1 MITLSIDNQTVSVPD
16 GATILDAAEKLG
28 IHIPTM
34 CHLKGLEPSTS
45 CMVCVV
51 RVEGVKSLVPACGA
65 MAMPSMRVMTD
76 SDEIKAAR
84 KAALELL
91 LSDHQGD
98 CTGLCQTGCPAG
110 MDIPQML
117 RHIAAGNNRAAIEVI
132 KRHIPLPAILGR
144 ICPAP
149 CEKVCRRGKIDQP
162 VAICRLKRF
171 AADADLDL
179 HEPFTP
185 SVRGKVNKSVAIIG
199 AGPCGLSAAY
209 YLAQEGVLCTVYD
222 QHENPGG
229 ALRYADIDKKLLPLE
244 IVEKESQQIL
254 KLNIT
259 FKSKQR
265 IGTDI
270 AFADIC
276 NQADAV
282 LVATGDPSLYDR
294 NSFSLDKKE
303 DKILVARKTY
313 QTSQPGVFAAGGAI
327 GSRRMCVRAVA
338 DGREAAEAILAFLDA
353 KQYAIPSRSFNSR
366 MTALSPQENQAL
378 LTLANSDPRH
388 EPSESTE
395 GFTTGQAQ
403 AEAQRCLHCDCR
415 KANNCKLRNLSAA
428 FEAKQSTWHGER
440 KKLSLRVAENGILY
454 EPGKCIQ
461 CGLCIQT
468 AQRYAEAT
476 GLAFAGRGFT
486 MTVAVPFDWTLS
498 EALTVAGEH
507 CVKNCPTGAL
517 ALNNQ

>member
-1 MITLSIDNQTVSVPD
+1 MITLTIDNQTIEVPD

-34 CHLKGLEPSTS
+34 CHLKGLKPSTS

-65 MAMPSMRVMTD
+65 LALPSMRVTTD
-76 SDEIKAAR
+76 SDEIRTAR

-98 CTGLCQTGCPAG
+98 CSGLCQTGCPAG

-117 RHIAAGNNRAAIEVI
+117 RHIAAGDTRAAIEVI

-149 CEKVCRRGKIDQP
+149 CEKVCRRGKIDSP

-171 AADADLDL
+171 AADADLYSG
-179 HEPFTP
+179 EPFTP
-185 SVRGKVNKSVAIIG
+185 SVRNTANKTVAIIG

-209 YLAQEGVLCTVYD
+209 YLAQAGILCSVYD
-222 QHENPGG
+222 EHENPGG
-229 ALRYADIDKKLLPLE
+229 ALRYASIDRDVLPLE
-244 IVEKESQQIL
+244 IVDKEIEQIL

-259 FKSKQR
+259 FKPKQR
-265 IGTDI
+265 VGRDI
-270 AFADIC
+270 PFASLC
-276 NQADAV
+276 EQADAV
-282 LVATGDPSLYDR
+282 LVASGDSSLYEK
-294 NSFSLDKKE
+294 NLFSLDEKE
-303 DKILVARKTY
+303 GKIQINRKTY
-313 QTSQPGVFAAGGAI
+313 ETSRPGVFAAGGAI
-327 GSRRMCVRAVA
+327 GSRRLCVRAVA
-338 DGREAAEAILAFLDA
+338 DGREAAETILAFLDKNRYPA
-353 KQYAIPSRSFNSR
+353 PRRLFNSR
-366 MTALSPQENQAL
+366 MTGLLPEENEAL
-378 LTLANSDPRH
+378 LTLANPDPRH
-388 EPSESTE
+388 EPSEPTA
-395 GFTTGQAQ
+395 GFTSKQAC
-403 AEAQRCLHCDCR
+403 AEARRCLHCDCR
-415 KANNCKLRNLSAA
+415 KADHCRLRDLAAA
-428 FEAKQSTWHGER
+428 FEVKQNTWQGQR
-440 KKLSLRVAENGILY
+440 KQLSLQVAENEIVY

-468 AQRYAEAT
+468 AQQQAEAT

-486 MTVAVPFDWTLS
+486 MTVAVPFHRTLAQ
-498 EALTVAGEH
+498 ALTVAGEQ

-517 ALNNQ
+517 AFQNK